1 MFVGLHIQL
10 PEVITTNRTYLTPYI
25 HYDTMVDVE
34 YGKIDGVEYKYDK
47 GDVVRFTF
55 NEDEYTLEIIGFVK
69 IISDNPQYRFKNGD
83 ATMFINEKDIIEQV
97 E

>member
-1 MFVGLHIQL
+1 MA
-10 PEVITTNRTYLTPYI
+10 
-25 HYDTMVDVE
+25 DVE

-55 NEDEYTLEIIGFVK
+55 NGDEYTLEIIGFVK
-69 IISDNPQYRFKNGD
+69 FISDRPSYRFKNGND
-83 ATMFINEKDIIEQV
+83 TMYIIEEEIIEQV